1 MESDIWSVTKGA
13 DADFYVESV
22 TPTDDSAL
30 TLANTQPA
38 YHGVAYQVSITS
50 VDNETGVDFT
60 IVGLGADGSTI
71 TEVLAGGNNTT
82 VYSTNYFVS
91 VTSVTPSGATTDAI
105 TVGYGGNMALPKTRI
120 KQVYYVAGS
129 SAGSIVVTKQSNSE
143 VILNLATPSLD
154 DVSRTVVMP
163 SAGLLTVDGIN
174 NYATVATTNVTSLTV
189 FCA

>member
-60 IVGLGADGSTI
+60 IVGLSDGSTC
-71 TEVLAGGNNTT
+71 
-82 VYSTNYFVS
+82 ST
-91 VTSVTPSGATTDAI
+91 
-105 TVGYGGNMALPKTRI
+105 
-120 KQVYYVAGS
+120 
-129 SAGSIVVTKQSNSE
+129 
-143 VILNLATPSLD
+143 
-154 DVSRTVVMP
+154 
-163 SAGLLTVDGIN
+163 
-174 NYATVATTNVTSLTV
+174 
-189 FCA
+189 

>member
-30 TLANTQPA
+30 TLAATQPA

-50 VDNETGVDFT
+50 VQDEESVDFT
-60 IVGLGADGSTI
+60 IVGIGADGSSI
-71 TEVLAGGNNTT
+71 TEVLAGGDNTT
-82 VYSTNYFVS
+82 VYSTNYFTS
-91 VTSVTPSGATTDAI
+91 VTSVTPSGATTGAI

-129 SAGSIVVTKQSNSE
+129 TAGSIVVTKQSNSE
-143 VILNLATPSLD
+143 VILDLATPSLD

-163 SAGLLTVDGIN
+163 GAGLLTVDGIN
-174 NYATVATTNVTSLTV
+174 GYAIVATTNVTSLTLM
-189 FCA
+189 CA

>member
-50 VDNETGVDFT
+50 VDNEAGVNFT
-60 IVGLGADGSTI
+60 IVGLGANGSTI

-91 VTSVTPSGATTDAI
+91 LTSVTPSGGTTDAI

-120 KQVYYVAGS
+120 KQIYYVAGS

-174 NYATVATTNVTSLTV
+174 NYATVM
-189 FCA
+189 

>member
-30 TLANTQPA
+30 TLAGTQPA

-50 VDNETGVDFT
+50 VDNETGVNFT

-91 VTSVTPSGATTDAI
+91 VSSVTPSGATTDAI

-120 KQVYYVAGS
+120 KQIYYVAGS
-129 SAGSIVVTKQSNSE
+129 SAGSIVITKQSNSE
-143 VILNLATPSLD
+143 VILDLATPSLD

-174 NYATVATTNVTSLTV
+174 NYATVATTNVTSLTLM
-189 FCA
+189 CA